1 VTDHCRLC
9 HSTNLRPVIDLGQMP
24 IAHRLR
30 HSRDEQDDRY
40 PFEVLACGECGLP
53 QIVKPIDPDILYR
66 QFNYNFSSWKPEPHQ
81 VDELDTIAKFSSHQ
95 SVFEIGC
102 NDGLFMDRLRERGAK
117 ILVGV
122 EPNPVSGKI
131 ARERGI
137 KVYADMISP
146 SLCHDAVAEAGKF
159 DLVVSRQ
166 VLEHIVDFENFFD
179 CVKIALSDDGLLFI
193 DVPDF
198 APGST
203 AGDLSVLW
211 EEHVSYFTEPTLLA
225 LLARH
230 GFEAVSVKK
239 YNFSGGSLAI
249 AARRA
254 AHDMTPP
261 PAPAGVGERF
271 GQRAR
276 EYGARLR
283 PILAKARANGAEI
296 AIYGAGCRACTF
308 TNAHELADLV
318 DPSVDD
324 QKERQGLFLPGTGI
338 PIRSPEGLAGKSNPL
353 VCLLAVNQENEDRVS
368 SRLRETVKRPLH
380 IVSIFAP
387 SDIWNELDRLEAA
400 AGSRHG

>member
-9 HSTNLRPVIDLGQMP
+9 HSNDLRPVIDLGAMP
-24 IAHRLR
+24 IAHRLLR
-30 HSRDEQDDRY
+30 NRDEPEERF
-40 PFEVLACGECGLP
+40 PFEVWACGDCGLP

-81 VDELDTIAKFSSHQ
+81 PDELDTIAKFTQHR

-102 NDGLFMDRLRERGAK
+102 NDGLFMEKLRERGAK
-117 ILVGV
+117 VLVGV

-137 KVYADMISP
+137 KVYPDMISP
-146 SLCHDAVAEAGKF
+146 ALCRDAVSHAGKF

-166 VLEHIVDFENFFD
+166 VLEHIVDFENFFT
-179 CVKIALSDDGLLFI
+179 CVKLVLREDGLLFI

-198 APGST
+198 APGCSV
-203 AGDLSVLW
+203 GDLSVLW
-211 EEHVSYFTEPTLLA
+211 EEHVSYFTEATLLA

-239 YNFSGGSLAI
+239 YDFSGGSLAI
-249 AARRA
+249 AARLA
-254 AHDMTPP
+254 EEKMKAPI
-261 PAPAGVGERF
+261 APAGVGERF
-271 GQRAR
+271 GKRAR

-283 PILAKARANGAEI
+283 PALAKAREDGMQV

-308 TNAHELADLV
+308 TNAHELADLIEL
-318 DPSVDD
+318 SIDD
-324 QKERQGLFLPGTGI
+324 QKERQGMFLPGTRI
-338 PIRSPEGLAGKSNPL
+338 PIRSPEDLHAKSAPL
-353 VCLLAVNQENEDRVS
+353 VCLLAVNHENEAKVS
-368 SRLRETVKRPLH
+368 ARLRANLTRPVH

-387 SDIWNELDRLEAA
+387 SDIWGELEQLESLS
-400 AGSRHG
+400 GHRNG

>member
-1 VTDHCRLC
+1 VSDHCRLC
-9 HSTNLRPVIDLGQMP
+9 HSTDLRPVIDLGEMP
-24 IAHRLR
+24 IAHRLLR
-30 HSRDEQDDRY
+30 SKSEPEERF
-40 PFEVLACGECGLP
+40 PFEVLACGSCGLP

-81 VDELDTIAKFSSHQ
+81 VDELDTIGKFTKHH

-102 NDGLFMDRLRERGAK
+102 NDGLFMDKLRERGAK
-117 ILVGV
+117 VLVGV

-137 KVYADMISP
+137 KVYSDMISP
-146 SLCHDAVAEAGKF
+146 AMCQDAVAQAGKF

-166 VLEHIVDFENFFD
+166 VLEHIVDFENFFA
-179 CVKIALSDDGLLFI
+179 CVKLALSDDGLLFI

-211 EEHVSYFTEPTLLA
+211 EEHVSYFTEATLLA

-239 YNFSGGSLAI
+239 YNFSGGSLAV
-249 AARRA
+249 AARLAGREVK
-254 AHDMTPP
+254 
-261 PAPAGVGERF
+261 APAASTGVGEKF
-271 GQRAR
+271 AERAR

-283 PILAKARANGAEI
+283 PVLAKARDAGMQV

-308 TNAHELADLV
+308 TNAHQLADLIEL
-318 DPSVDD
+318 SVDD
-324 QKERQGLFLPGTGI
+324 QKERQGLFLPGTRI
-338 PIRSPEGLAGKSNPL
+338 PIRSPEELLDQPETL
-353 VCLLAVNQENEDRVS
+353 VCLLAVNQENEIKVS
-368 SRLRETVKRPLH
+368 NRLREALKRPLH

-387 SDIWNELDRLEAA
+387 SDIWRELDQFERA
-400 AGSRHG
+400 AGYRNG